1 MKQDRDSRNRWGDRL
16 LVAFLLFPSTTA
28 MALFQHLPL
37 WAYAILGGMFLL
49 GVRYFLKVLD
59 RREAG
64 AIDDQSEADGSRGS
78 R

>member
-1 MKQDRDSRNRWGDRL
+1 
-16 LVAFLLFPSTTA
+16 

>member
-1 MKQDRDSRNRWGDRL
+1 
-16 LVAFLLFPSTTA
+16 

-37 WAYAILGGMFLL
+37 RAYAILEGMCLL

-64 AIDDQSEADGSRGS
+64 AIGDRSEADGGPGGR
-78 R
+78 